1 VKPDEVVLRG
11 GFTNDGLVSRAGA
24 TVRRPERPTSPATR
38 ALPERLERAGFDGS
52 PRHLGR
58 GEQGRE
64 VLSFVDGEAPI
75 EPFPAWALTD
85 EALVSVGELLR
96 RYHDA
101 VASFDPAG
109 HRWPRTVPAAFGG
122 DLLCHNDPNLDNVV
136 FSGGRARALIDFDL
150 AAPGSA
156 VWDVAC
162 AVRFWA
168 PLRDERDVPEPVRG
182 RSLARLQLFADA
194 DGLPAEQR
202 ARLPAA
208 VRAAHEWA
216 YDVVREA
223 VAGGH
228 DAFSRFWE
236 DGGRG
241 RAERTAAW
249 LEAHE
254 RRLAEALV

>member
-96 RYHDA
+96 GYHDA

-136 FSGGRARALIDFDL
+136 FSGGRATALIDFDL

-168 PLRDERDVPEPVRG
+168 PLRARRVQPLLGGRWPGARRAHRG
-182 RSLARLQLFADA
+182 LARGAR
-194 DGLPAEQR
+194 GPPR
-202 ARLPAA
+202 RSARLTAA
-208 VRAAHEWA
+208 VRGHAGLTNERLRAHMS
-216 YDVVREA
+216 
-223 VAGGH
+223 GG
-228 DAFSRFWE
+228 
-236 DGGRG
+236 
-241 RAERTAAW
+241 
-249 LEAHE
+249 L
-254 RRLAEALV
+254 L